1 MTVSASGCSTATS
14 EGNRVHFSQGDVAW
28 RRQDEM
34 GPKVVA
40 FGGGHGLSATLKALR
55 HVTHQISAVVTVG
68 DDGGSSGRI
77 REEKAVLPPGDLRM
91 ALVSLCDDSEWGLT
105 WRDLMQ
111 LRLETSGDLD
121 NHAIGNLLIVG
132 LWQMFD
138 DPVTGLD
145 WLGRLLDSHGRV
157 LPMALEPM
165 FIEADVVLDGETTT
179 VKGQTAVATA
189 KGEIEELRISPT
201 DAPVPPQTLSAIEEA
216 DWLIFGPGSWFTS
229 VVPHLLVD
237 ELHKAIV
244 TSDAHRALILNL
256 TPQEGETET
265 LSAADLVRVISET
278 SPDLKLD
285 IVVAD
290 PTTVE
295 DVDDLFEA
303 SAALGARV
311 LLRQVRSG
319 ADGSVHDPLRLAA
332 ALRDAFDGF
341 LGEVGETEAWLD

>member
-1 MTVSASGCSTATS
+1 MQFDCHDKS
-14 EGNRVHFSQGDVAW
+14 W
-28 RRQDEM
+28 RKDAQM
-34 GPKVVA
+34 GQKVVA

-55 HVTHQISAVVTVG
+55 HVTHQITAVVTVG

-77 REEKAVLPPGDLRM
+77 RQEKAVLPPGDLRM

-111 LRLETSGDLD
+111 LRLETSGHLD
-121 NHAIGNLLIVG
+121 NHALGNLLIVG
-132 LWQMFD
+132 LWQMFE
-138 DPVTGLD
+138 DPVVGLD

-157 LPMALEPM
+157 LPMTLEPLL
-165 FIEADVVLDGETTT
+165 IEADVRQGDDLVT
-179 VKGQTAVATA
+179 VEGQTSVATVT
-189 KGEIEELRISPT
+189 GEIEALRVEPS
-201 DAPVPPQTLSAIEEA
+201 DAPVPQQTLDAIAEA
-216 DWLIFGPGSWFTS
+216 EWLVLGPGSWFTS
-229 VVPHLLVD
+229 VIPHLLVD

-244 TSDAHRALILNL
+244 TSPAHRALVLNL

-265 LSAADLVRVISET
+265 LSAADLVRVISEA

-295 DVDDLFEA
+295 DVDDLVEA
-303 SAALGARV
+303 SAAMGARV

-319 ADGSVHDPLRLAA
+319 ENGSVHDPLRLAA
-332 ALRDAFDGF
+332 AMRDAFDGF
-341 LGEVGETEAWLD
+341 LGEVGETEDWLE

>member
-1 MTVSASGCSTATS
+1 M
-14 EGNRVHFSQGDVAW
+14 
-28 RRQDEM
+28 
-34 GPKVVA
+34 
-40 FGGGHGLSATLKALR
+40 
-55 HVTHQISAVVTVG
+55 TVG

-111 LRLETSGDLD
+111 LRLETEGPLD
-121 NHAIGNLLIVG
+121 NHALGNLLIVG
-132 LWQMFD
+132 LWQMFE
-138 DPVTGLD
+138 DPVVGLD

-157 LPMALEPM
+157 LPMTLEPLL
-165 FIEADVVLDGETTT
+165 IEADVRQGSDLVT
-179 VKGQTAVATA
+179 VEGQTSVATA
-189 KGEIEELRISPT
+189 VGEIESLRVEPS
-201 DAPVPPQTLSAIEEA
+201 DAPVPQQTLDAIAEA
-216 DWLIFGPGSWFTS
+216 EWLVFGPGSWFTS
-229 VVPHLLVD
+229 VIPHLLVD

-244 TSDAHRALILNL
+244 TSPAHRALVLNL

-265 LSAADLVRVISET
+265 LSAADLVRAISEA

-295 DVDDLFEA
+295 DVDDLVEA
-303 SAALGARV
+303 SAAMGARV

-319 ADGSVHDPLRLAA
+319 ENGSVHDPLRLAA
-332 ALRDAFDGF
+332 AMRDAFDGF
-341 LGEVGETEAWLD
+341 LGEVGETENWLE